1 MKSPENVLREMPD
14 IANEVSAEIAGRL
27 DWVGMNEI
35 EMPVRIEDDA
45 GNLIQSTALVTAY
58 VNMTDPGVRGIH
70 MSRLYL
76 HLDQS
81 FSERPLNPCT
91 LRQLLRSFL
100 ESHEGLS
107 DRALI
112 RVDFDYVTRR
122 PALASDNE
130 GWRRYP
136 VSMIGVLEEGEF
148 SLEMGLEILY
158 SSTCPCSAALSRQL
172 IQDALLENFGHE
184 GKVDIQAVA
193 QWLNTEEGV
202 LATPHSQRSAAEIR
216 VRLLPTFEMFPI
228 VELIDEV
235 ENALKTPVQATV
247 KREDEQAFAL
257 LNGRNLMFCE
267 DAGRRVQAALNRDE
281 RILDFWARCTHYES
295 LHPHNAV
302 SVVTKGVD
310 GGYVAGAGAPVR
322 LENKREG

>member
-1 MKSPENVLREMPD
+1 MNPFDNTAADMPD
-14 IANEVSAEIAGRL
+14 IANDPLVGVSGRL

-45 GNLIQSTALVTAY
+45 GSEIQSTALVTAY
-58 VNMTDPGVRGIH
+58 VNLKDPDVRGIH

-76 HLDQS
+76 HLDQA
-81 FSERPLNPCT
+81 FGERPLSPGT

-100 ESHEGLS
+100 DSHEGLS

-122 PALASDNE
+122 PALVSDNV

-136 VSMIGVLEEGEF
+136 VSMIGILEDNEF
-148 SLEMGLEILY
+148 SLEMGIEVLY
-158 SSTCPCSAALSRQL
+158 SSTCPCSAALARQL
-172 IQDALLENFGHE
+172 VQEQFSKEFGAQQQVNFERVHE
-184 GKVDIQAVA
+184 
-193 QWLNTEEGV
+193 WLGTEEGMA
-202 LATPHSQRSAAEIR
+202 ATPHAQRSAAEIR
-216 VRLLPTFEMFPI
+216 VRLTPTFEMFPI
-228 VELIDEV
+228 VELIDEI

-247 KREDEQAFAL
+247 KREDEKAFAL
-257 LNGRNLMFCE
+257 LNGSNLMFCE
-267 DAGRRVQAALNRDE
+267 DAGRRIQTALNRDE

-302 SVVTKGVD
+302 SVVTKGVE

-322 LENKREG
+322 LELSRT

>member
-1 MKSPENVLREMPD
+1 MSSIENMLRDMPD
-14 IANEVSAEIAGRL
+14 IANEARPEVAGKL
-27 DWVGMNEI
+27 DWVGMNQI

-45 GNLIQSTALVTAY
+45 GGLIQSTALVTAY
-58 VNMTDPGVRGIH
+58 VNLVDPEVRGIH

-76 HLDQS
+76 HLDQG
-81 FSERPLNPCT
+81 FDARPLNPGT

-100 ESHEGLS
+100 DSHQGLS

-122 PALASDNE
+122 PALQSDNE

-136 VSMIGVLEEGEF
+136 VSMIGILEGNEF

-158 SSTCPCSAALSRQL
+158 SSTCPCSAALARQV
-172 IQDALLENFGHE
+172 IQDKFREDFSGQELVDFEKIHE
-184 GKVDIQAVA
+184 
-193 QWLNTEEGV
+193 WLGSEQGI

-216 VRLLPTFEMFPI
+216 ARLTPTFKMFPI
-228 VELIDEV
+228 VELIDEI

-247 KREDEQAFAL
+247 KREDEQAFTR
-257 LNGRNLMFCE
+257 LNGSNLMFCE
-267 DAGRRVQAALNRDE
+267 DAGRRVQTALNADA

-302 SVVTKGVD
+302 SVVTKGID

-322 LENKREG
+322 LEREHD

>member
-1 MKSPENVLREMPD
+1 MKPTDNVLREMPD
-14 IANEVSAEIAGRL
+14 IANEVSAEIAGSL
-27 DWVGMNEI
+27 DWVGMNDI

-76 HLDQS
+76 HLDQT
-81 FSERPLNPCT
+81 FTERPLNPCT

-100 ESHEGLS
+100 QSHEGLS

-136 VSMIGVLEEGEF
+136 VSMIGVLADGEF

-172 IQDALLENFGHE
+172 IQDAFLEKFGRGE
-184 GKVDIQAVA
+184 TVDVKAVA
-193 QWLNTEEGV
+193 DWLNTEEGV
-202 LATPHSQRSAAEIR
+202 LATPHSQRSAAELR
-216 VRLLPTFEMFPI
+216 VRLMPTFEMFPI

-302 SVVTKGVD
+302 SVVTKGVE

-322 LENKREG
+322 LEHTRDG

>member
-1 MKSPENVLREMPD
+1 MSPFENFLRDMPD
-14 IANEVSAEIAGRL
+14 IANEARPEVAGKL
-27 DWVGMNEI
+27 AWVGMNQI

-45 GNLIQSTALVTAY
+45 GGLIQSTALVTAY
-58 VNMTDPGVRGIH
+58 VNLVDPDVRGIH

-76 HLDQS
+76 HLDQG
-81 FSERPLNPCT
+81 FDARPLNPGT

-100 ESHEGLS
+100 DSHRGLS

-122 PALASDNE
+122 PALQSDNE

-136 VSMIGVLEEGEF
+136 VSMIGILDAKEF

-158 SSTCPCSAALSRQL
+158 SSTCPCSAALARQV
-172 IQDALLENFGHE
+172 IQDKFRHDFFGQE
-184 GKVDIQAVA
+184 KVDFEKIHE
-193 QWLNTEEGV
+193 WLGSEEGI

-216 VRLLPTFEMFPI
+216 VRLTPTFTMFPI
-228 VELIDEV
+228 VELIDEI
-235 ENALKTPVQATV
+235 ESALKTPVQATV
-247 KREDEQAFAL
+247 KREDEQAFTR
-257 LNGRNLMFCE
+257 LNGSNLMFCE
-267 DAGRRVQAALNRDE
+267 DAGRRIQTALNADE

-302 SVVTKGVD
+302 SVITKGVD

-322 LENKREG
+322 LERERN

>member
-1 MKSPENVLREMPD
+1 MSPYESVLRDMPD
-14 IANEVSAEIAGRL
+14 IANEMKAEVAGTL
-27 DWVGMNEI
+27 AWVGMNEI

-45 GNLIQSTALVTAY
+45 GGLIQSTALVTAY
-58 VNMTDPGVRGIH
+58 VNLCDPNARGIH

-76 HLDQS
+76 HLDES
-81 FSERPLNPCT
+81 FTQRPLNPCT
-91 LRQLLRSFL
+91 LRQMLRAFL
-100 ESHEGLS
+100 DSHRGLS

-136 VSMIGVLEEGEF
+136 VSMIGILEDSEF
-148 SLEMGLEILY
+148 SLEMGLEVLY
-158 SSTCPCSAALSRQL
+158 SSTCPCSAALARQL
-172 IQDALLENFGHE
+172 IQQRFREDFAGQQQVDAGSVLE
-184 GKVDIQAVA
+184 
-193 QWLNTEEGV
+193 WLGDEQGII
-202 LATPHSQRSAAEIR
+202 ATPHSQRSAAELR
-216 VRLLPTFEMFPI
+216 VRLTPSFEMFPI
-228 VELIDEV
+228 VELIDEI

-267 DAGRRVQAALNRDE
+267 DAGRRIQTALNRDE
-281 RILDFWARCTHYES
+281 RILDFWVRCTHYES

-302 SVVTKGVD
+302 SVATKGVE

-322 LENKREG
+322 LGTARR

>member
-1 MKSPENVLREMPD
+1 MSPIESVLREMPD
-14 IANEVSAEIAGRL
+14 IANEAKAEVAGEL
-27 DWVGMNEI
+27 AWVGMNEI

-45 GNLIQSTALVTAY
+45 GNEIQSSALVTAY
-58 VNMTDPGVRGIH
+58 VNLKDPDVRGIH

-76 HLDQS
+76 ELDQV
-81 FSERPLNPCT
+81 FAQRPLNPCT
-91 LRQLLRSFL
+91 MRQLLRSFL
-100 ESHEGLS
+100 ESHRGLS

-112 RVDFDYVTRR
+112 RIDFDYVTRR
-122 PALASDNE
+122 PALESDNE

-136 VSMIGVLEEGEF
+136 ISMIGILEGNEF

-158 SSTCPCSAALSRQL
+158 SSTCPCSAALARQL
-172 IQDALLENFGHE
+172 IQDQFRKDFAGQRQ
-184 GKVDIQAVA
+184 VDVNLVE
-193 QWLNTEEGV
+193 QWLGTEEGI

-216 VRLLPTFEMFPI
+216 VRLTPSFEMFPI
-228 VELIDEV
+228 IELIDEI
-235 ENALKTPVQATV
+235 ESALKTPVQATV

-267 DAGRRVQAALNRDE
+267 DAGRRVQTALAADE

-302 SVVTKGVD
+302 SVITKGVD

-322 LENKREG
+322 LGSSEK

>member
-1 MKSPENVLREMPD
+1 MNPFENTAADMPD
-14 IANEVSAEIAGRL
+14 IANDTQVEVDVKL

-45 GNLIQSTALVTAY
+45 GGLIQSSALVTAY
-58 VNMTDPGVRGIH
+58 VNLKDPDVKGIH

-76 HLDQS
+76 HLDQG
-81 FSERPLNPCT
+81 FGERPLNPCT

-136 VSMIGVLEEGEF
+136 VSMIGILEGNEF
-148 SLEMGLEILY
+148 SLEMGLEVLY
-158 SSTCPCSAALSRQL
+158 SSTCPCSAALARQL
-172 IQDALLENFGHE
+172 IQEQFDRDFNGEDTIDAA
-184 GKVDIQAVA
+184 KVRE
-193 QWLNTEEGV
+193 WLGSEEGV
-202 LATPHSQRSAAEIR
+202 RATPHAQRSAAELR
-216 VRLLPTFEMFPI
+216 VRLTPTFDMFPI
-228 VELIDEV
+228 VELIDEI
-235 ENALKTPVQATV
+235 EAALKTPVQATV
-247 KREDEQAFAL
+247 KREDEKAFAE
-257 LNGRNLMFCE
+257 LNGSNLMFCE
-267 DAGRRVQAALNRDE
+267 DAGRRIQTALNADE
-281 RILDFWARCTHYES
+281 RILDFWARCTHFES

-302 SVVTKGVD
+302 AVVSKGVE
-310 GGYVAGAGAPVR
+310 GGYVAGSGAPVR
-322 LENKREG
+322 LELSRT

>member
-1 MKSPENVLREMPD
+1 MNPFENVSADMPD
-14 IANEVSAEIAGRL
+14 IANDTQVEVAGKL

-45 GNLIQSTALVTAY
+45 GGLIQSSALVTAY
-58 VNMTDPGVRGIH
+58 VNLKDPDVKGIH

-76 HLDQS
+76 HLDQG
-81 FSERPLNPCT
+81 FGERPLNPCT

-136 VSMIGVLEEGEF
+136 VSMIGILEGNEF
-148 SLEMGLEILY
+148 SLEMGLEVLY
-158 SSTCPCSAALSRQL
+158 SSTCPCSAALARQL
-172 IQDALLENFGHE
+172 IQEQFDRDFNGEDTIDAA
-184 GKVDIQAVA
+184 KVRE
-193 QWLNTEEGV
+193 WLGSEEGIR
-202 LATPHSQRSAAEIR
+202 ATPHAQRSAAELR
-216 VRLLPTFEMFPI
+216 VRLTPTFDMFPI
-228 VELIDEV
+228 VELIDEI
-235 ENALKTPVQATV
+235 EAALKTPVQATV
-247 KREDEQAFAL
+247 KREDEKAFAE
-257 LNGRNLMFCE
+257 LNGSNLMFCE
-267 DAGRRVQAALNRDE
+267 DAGRRIQTALNADE
-281 RILDFWARCTHYES
+281 RILDFWARCTHFES

-302 SVVTKGVD
+302 AVVSKGVE
-310 GGYVAGAGAPVR
+310 GGYVAGSGAPVR
-322 LENKREG
+322 LELSRT

>member
-1 MKSPENVLREMPD
+1 MNPFENVAADMPD
-14 IANEVSAEIAGRL
+14 IANDTQVEVAGKL

-45 GNLIQSTALVTAY
+45 GGLIQSSALVTAY
-58 VNMTDPGVRGIH
+58 VNLKDPDVKGIH

-76 HLDQS
+76 HLDQG
-81 FSERPLNPCT
+81 FGERPLNPCT

-136 VSMIGVLEEGEF
+136 VSMIGILEGNEF
-148 SLEMGLEILY
+148 SLEMGLEVLY
-158 SSTCPCSAALSRQL
+158 SSTCPCSAALARQL
-172 IQDALLENFGHE
+172 IQEQFDRDFNGEDTIDAA
-184 GKVDIQAVA
+184 KVRE
-193 QWLNTEEGV
+193 WLGSEEGIR
-202 LATPHSQRSAAEIR
+202 ATPHAQRSAAELR
-216 VRLLPTFEMFPI
+216 VRLTPTFDMFPI
-228 VELIDEV
+228 VELIDEI
-235 ENALKTPVQATV
+235 EAALKTPVQATV
-247 KREDEQAFAL
+247 KREDEKAFAE
-257 LNGRNLMFCE
+257 LNGSNLMFCE
-267 DAGRRVQAALNRDE
+267 DAGRRIQTALNADE
-281 RILDFWARCTHYES
+281 RILDFWARCTHFES

-302 SVVTKGVD
+302 AVVSKGVE
-310 GGYVAGAGAPVR
+310 GGYVAGSGAPVR
-322 LENKREG
+322 LELSRT

>member
-1 MKSPENVLREMPD
+1 MNPFENAAADMPD
-14 IANEVSAEIAGRL
+14 IANETQVEVAGKL

-45 GNLIQSTALVTAY
+45 GGLIQSGALVTAY
-58 VNMTDPGVRGIH
+58 VNLQDPDVRGIH

-76 HLDQS
+76 HLDQG
-81 FSERPLNPCT
+81 FAERPLNPAT

-136 VSMIGVLEEGEF
+136 VSMIGILEDNEF

-158 SSTCPCSAALSRQL
+158 SSTCPCSAALARQL
-172 IQDALLENFGHE
+172 IQEQFSKDFPADKSLDYERVRE
-184 GKVDIQAVA
+184 
-193 QWLNTEEGV
+193 WLGSEEGV
-202 LATPHSQRSAAEIR
+202 MATPHAQRSAAETR
-216 VRLLPTFEMFPI
+216 VRLTPTFEMFPI
-228 VELIDEV
+228 VELIDEI

-247 KREDEQAFAL
+247 KREDEKAFAQ
-257 LNGRNLMFCE
+257 LNGSNLMFCE
-267 DAGRRVQAALNRDE
+267 DAGRRIQTALNADE

-302 SVVTKGVD
+302 SVVTKGIE

-322 LENKREG
+322 LELSRT